1 MTGLN
6 SREQSSQCRVRWLLI
21 AICSERPV
29 WCRLFR
35 VYPLDSCKN
44 HSKSWSLDECTGASF
59 YHNTIVALMVSDGNL
74 MSLKSDIEP
83 SRWCNFSWFNDTL
96 YHWEEWYQYLKGP
109 ATNQLQCSVS
119 HSVLNN
125 MYLRKYCVSH
135 LLQLKLKN
143 YQFFR
148 NHRIHS
154 VLFSGSF
161 SLSTKLANVTT
172 IGMFVSVGWS
182 RGPEERNTPMIAV
195 TLLGPADAGGRSR

>member
-125 MYLRKYCVSH
+125 MYQSPKKILCFTPLTVETEKLPILSKSPNTFRIVFWLFLSLQSWQM
-135 LLQLKLKN
+135 LLQMVCL
-143 YQFFR
+143 YQ
-148 NHRIHS
+148 
-154 VLFSGSF
+154 
-161 SLSTKLANVTT
+161 
-172 IGMFVSVGWS
+172 
-182 RGPEERNTPMIAV
+182 
-195 TLLGPADAGGRSR
+195 